1 MDNEKHSLN
10 ELCKNLKICK
20 SLKKEFLDNLESN
33 FFSSIFSKYIEA
45 SYLSHWKST
54 IESVILQ
61 NRREK
66 NCTKT
71 SHSTNNY
78 SSYKIIIIEKK
89 DLDVPALIL
98 TDENLSLDTIH
109 VNAAMNTSEK
119 RVTIAHELGHIII
132 NRCLLEN
139 ENFNSEDITHLSEE
153 EREELATLFSYYIIE
168 DRSHFY
174 KKISQK
180 HSLFYKDI
188 EKIIKE
194 ININYKNSNK
204 LS

>member
-20 SLKKEFLDNLESN
+20 NLKKEFLNNLEGN
-33 FFSSIFSKYIEA
+33 LFSSIFSTYIEA

-98 TDENLSLDTIH
+98 EDENLSLDTIY
-109 VNAAMNTSEK
+109 VNKNMNISEK
-119 RVTIAHELGHIII
+119 RVAIAHELGHTII

-139 ENFNSEDITHLSEE
+139 KNFNSKDIADLSKEE
-153 EREELATLFSYYIIE
+153 KEELATLFSYYIIE

-174 KKISQK
+174 NKISQK

-194 ININYKNSNK
+194 INMNYKKSNK